1 MDALSL
7 SVRANSRKAWVK
19 LLGATTW
26 RGRLAPRDLVKG
38 ASTVA
43 FAAVFLR
50 GAAHPVDH
58 RRQVGDLAFFGLPER
73 RSIGRFR

>member
-7 SVRANSRKAWVK
+7 SVRANSRKARVK

-26 RGRLAPRDLVKG
+26 RGLLAPRDLVKG

-50 GAAHPVDH
+50 GMAHPVDH
-58 RRQVGDLAFFGLPER
+58 GRQVGDLAFFRLLEPS
-73 RSIGRFR
+73 SIGRFP